1 MSPVSSP
8 VSAQAKRIK
17 EVEQYQPGLLLSLA
31 LALTAIFAIAPA
43 EAKKQFPPEPAAV
56 EAAPDIL
63 VTPPGEEAYFPVRP
77 DGQPFLLNIDTTVNL
92 TDKLSGFYYDPKF
105 RGEVWAPFDQ
115 VNLIERAT
123 RLMSTW
129 QDYDQFSTYRKLNKV
144 NKFFEKYSGFGP

>member
-1 MSPVSSP
+1 MRRSSNLLP
-8 VSAQAKRIK
+8 AAPAKLI
-17 EVEQYQPGLLLSLA
+17 LA
-31 LALTAIFAIAPA
+31 LHLTLVLGLGLSAAA
-43 EAKKQFPPEPAAV
+43 EARKELPPEPPAV
-56 EAAPDIL
+56 EASPDNL

-92 TDKLSGFYYDPKF
+92 TDRLSGFYYDPKF

-123 RLMSTW
+123 RLMATW
-129 QDYDQFSTYRKLNKV
+129 RDYDEFSTLRKLNKV

>member
-1 MSPVSSP
+1 MSPLSSS
-8 VSAQAKRIK
+8 VSAPPGRSK
-17 EVEQYQPGLLLSLA
+17 EAGRNQLGLLLSLA
-31 LALTAIFAIAPA
+31 MALTVMYAIGPA
-43 EAKKQFPPEPAAV
+43 EAKKLFPPEPAAV

-92 TDKLSGFYYDPKF
+92 TDKLSDFYYDPKF

-129 QDYDQFSTYRKLNKV
+129 QDYDQFSTYRKLNNV

>member
-8 VSAQAKRIK
+8 VSTQPKRIK
-17 EVEQYQPGLLLSLA
+17 EVGRYQLGLRLSLA
-31 LALTAIFAIAPA
+31 LALTAIFAMAPA
-43 EAKKQFPPEPAAV
+43 EAKKPFPPEPAAV

-129 QDYDQFSTYRKLNKV
+129 QDYDQFSTYRKLNNV

>member
-1 MSPVSSP
+1 MSPKANLTSNMRISTRAAVLNL
-8 VSAQAKRIK
+8 VLLASAA
-17 EVEQYQPGLLLSLA
+17 VALSMPQP
-31 LALTAIFAIAPA
+31 TW
-43 EAKKQFPPEPAAV
+43 AKKFPPEPAAV
-56 EAAPDIL
+56 EPPPDIL

-92 TDKLSGFYYDPKF
+92 TDRLSGFYYDPKF

-123 RLMSTW
+123 RLMATW
-129 QDYDQFSTYRKLNKV
+129 KDYDEFSTYRKLNKV

>member
-1 MSPVSSP
+1 
-8 VSAQAKRIK
+8 
-17 EVEQYQPGLLLSLA
+17 
-31 LALTAIFAIAPA
+31 
-43 EAKKQFPPEPAAV
+43 V

>member
-1 MSPVSSP
+1 MRRSSNLLP
-8 VSAQAKRIK
+8 AAPAKLILALPLALILGLGLSAGAQARK
-17 EVEQYQPGLLLSLA
+17 EL
-31 LALTAIFAIAPA
+31 
-43 EAKKQFPPEPAAV
+43 PPEPPAAQ
-56 EAAPDIL
+56 ASPDNL

-92 TDKLSGFYYDPKF
+92 TDRLSGFYYDPKF

-123 RLMSTW
+123 RLMATWRDYDEFSTW
-129 QDYDQFSTYRKLNKV
+129 RKLNKV

>member
-1 MSPVSSP
+1 MRRSSNLLP
-8 VSAQAKRIK
+8 AAPAKLI
-17 EVEQYQPGLLLSLA
+17 LA
-31 LALTAIFAIAPA
+31 LHLTLVLGLGLSAAA
-43 EAKKQFPPEPAAV
+43 EARKELPPEPPAV
-56 EAAPDIL
+56 EASPDNL

-92 TDKLSGFYYDPKF
+92 TDRLSGFYYDPKF

-123 RLMSTW
+123 RLMATW
-129 QDYDQFSTYRKLNKV
+129 CDYDEFSTLRKLNKV